1 MRNLHPKK
9 GSFLCGCFISLSV
22 LRCASRKSLQGI
34 GDLVM
39 SALKVEKFQPTY
51 TTLSVEEIRERLT
64 ENERMQDA
72 YLSRITRLQM
82 LLQLEETRLLE
93 AQSESR
99 ELRIMLD
106 ATAEVAA

>member
-1 MRNLHPKK
+1 
-9 GSFLCGCFISLSV
+9 
-22 LRCASRKSLQGI
+22 
-34 GDLVM
+34 M
-39 SALKVEKFQPTY
+39 SALKVENFQPIY

-82 LLQLEETRLLE
+82 LLQLEESRLLE

-99 ELRIMLD
+99 ELRMMLE
-106 ATAEVAA
+106 ATTEVAA